1 MSDPILNK
9 PANSDQK
16 NGKNIKKL
24 IGNVCLGIALVFMIP
39 QVRKTVFGSFGAE
52 QLGEDLYLVVQKL
65 VMTTFKG
72 KPLPVMM
79 PATNALVVPT
89 GLTSTQM
96 QNTWHSTPE

>member
-52 QLGEDLYLVVQKL
+52 QLG
-65 VMTTFKG
+65 
-72 KPLPVMM
+72 
-79 PATNALVVPT
+79 
-89 GLTSTQM
+89 
-96 QNTWHSTPE
+96 